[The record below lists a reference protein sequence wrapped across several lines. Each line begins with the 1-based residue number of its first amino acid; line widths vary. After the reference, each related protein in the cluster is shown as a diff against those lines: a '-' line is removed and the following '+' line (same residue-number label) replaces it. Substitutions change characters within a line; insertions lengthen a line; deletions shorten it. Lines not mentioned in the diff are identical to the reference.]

1 MREKEKENKPISIA
15 ERAPASGLEGWNK
28 KPTWILDHHLTPTN
42 VHLPSSALQTS
53 GPTMKI
59 TIVTVYRYKT
69 LPKPL
74 VTAQRTQGIEYFDSF
89 NTFTS
94 KQKLQQAL
102 KSWWTFSLFFL
113 AVQGSSIS
121 DSVGLSVGLSQ
132 LTIRAYN
139 HHNHYN
145 HYKE

>member
-59 TIVTVYRYKT
+59 TIVTMYRYKT

-102 KSWWTFSLFFL
+102 KSWSTFSLVLFGKGQKIHRKFL
-113 AVQGSSIS
+113 TNPCINSKKNNIAT
-121 DSVGLSVGLSQ
+121 
-132 LTIRAYN
+132 LTN
-139 HHNHYN
+139 PCNN
-145 HYKE
+145 